1 MNKTII
7 AVDPGASGGLAI
19 CWQMGG
25 DRNVFA
31 LPMPGTEADVV
42 ETVSH
47 WERDARA
54 EGAALCCYV
63 EKVGGYISGRPS
75 PGSAMFNFGR
85 NVGVI
90 HGALLARGIRTVEV
104 RPQEWQQTVGAGN
117 SKTHGSKWKNHLKGI
132 AQQRFPGLTP
142 SLKTADALLILEHAI
157 QKEAGR

>member
-1 MNKTII
+1 MRKIII
-7 AVDPGASGGLAI
+7 AVDPGASGGLAVR
-19 CWQMGG
+19 WASGVVG
-25 DRNVFA
+25 A
-31 LPMPGTEADVV
+31 YPMPGTEADVV
-42 ETVSH
+42 EMLNS
-47 WERDARA
+47 WNGEALA
-54 EGAALCCYV
+54 ESTTLCAYV
-63 EKVGGYISGRPS
+63 EKVGGYISGRPA

-90 HGALLARGIRTVEV
+90 NGALLARGIRTVEV

-117 SKTHGSKWKNHLKGI
+117 SKTHGSKWKTHLKGI